1 MTMQPEF
8 AQIVALLGAGLT
20 GIAAFCFTRTYQRR
34 EERRRATVAVRAHRG
49 NAAAVA
55 KRNP

>member
-8 AQIVALLGAGLT
+8 VQIAALLGAGLT
-20 GIAAFCFTRTYQRR
+20 GIAALCFTRTYQRR
-34 EERRRATVAVRAHRG
+34 NERRRVPVAVRAHRQ
-49 NAAAVA
+49 NAAAAA